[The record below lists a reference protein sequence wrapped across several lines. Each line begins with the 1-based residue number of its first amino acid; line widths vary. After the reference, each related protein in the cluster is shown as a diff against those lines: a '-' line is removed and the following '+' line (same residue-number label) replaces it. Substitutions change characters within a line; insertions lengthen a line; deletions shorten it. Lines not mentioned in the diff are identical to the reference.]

1 MDTRRCRE
9 GGGEGLTITAAG
21 IPVHCL
27 ELGGGEE
34 TAVILQGW
42 GTNAGLYHAL
52 AEHLAERMRVYVPEL
67 PGFGETPEPPEPW
80 DAQQYAAFTLELLR
94 VLGVEKCHLLGHSN
108 GGRIILCLA
117 SAPHPGLELGKLVFL
132 DSAGVVPEKTA
143 KQKRKQA
150 LFKAVRTLLR
160 PFPGLL
166 EKYRQSHGSA
176 DYRAASPLMRQ
187 TLVKLVNRDLRELMP
202 LVREPSLLIWGTAD
216 TDTPLWMGKLF
227 AERIPDAGL
236 VEVPGAG
243 HYAYLEHPAF
253 VYRVLDAY
261 FGESESG
268 GMPS

>member
-1 MDTRRCRE
+1 MRAE
-9 GGGEGLTITAAG
+9 VSG
-21 IPVHCL
+21 IPVHYL
-27 ELGGGEE
+27 DLGSGPE

-42 GTNAGLYHAL
+42 GTNLSLYQAL
-52 AEHLAERMRVYVPEL
+52 GEHLAGYMRVLIPEL
-67 PGFGETPEPPEPW
+67 PGFGETPEPPVPW
-80 DAQQYAAFTLELLR
+80 EAADYAAFTLEFLR
-94 VLGVEKCHLLGHSN
+94 ITGVEKAHLLGHSN
-108 GGRIILCLA
+108 GGRIILCL
-117 SAPHPGLELGKLVFL
+117 STSPHPGLELGKLVFL
-132 DSAGVVPEKTA
+132 DSAGIVPEKTA

-150 LFKAVRTLLR
+150 LFKVVRALLK
-160 PFPGLL
+160 PFPKAL
-166 EKYRQSHGSA
+166 EAYRKSHGSA

-243 HYAYLEHPAF
+243 HYAYLEQPGF

-261 FGESESG
+261 FTGKAAE
-268 GMPS
+268 